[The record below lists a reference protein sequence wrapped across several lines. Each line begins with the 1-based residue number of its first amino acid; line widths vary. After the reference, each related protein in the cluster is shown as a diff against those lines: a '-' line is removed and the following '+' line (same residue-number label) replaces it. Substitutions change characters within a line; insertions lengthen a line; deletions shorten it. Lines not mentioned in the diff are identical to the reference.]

1 MRSSYTRL
9 VAFASVSFLVVML
22 AGSDPSSVAF
32 AGLAAIAVAA
42 LVGARYAG
50 VALRARHLTVGA
62 RAREHRE
69 SLREMPAPG
78 HPDTAGRPRTR
89 APAWRVLAA

>member
-1 MRSSYTRL
+1 MRSIYTRL
-9 VAFASVSFLVVML
+9 VALASVSFVVMML
-22 AGSDPSSVAF
+22 VGAQPSSVAI
-32 AGLAAIAVAA
+32 AGLAAVAVAA
-42 LVGARYAG
+42 VLGARYAG

-69 SLREMPAPG
+69 SLREMPAPR

-89 APAWRVLAA
+89 APSRPFLAA